1 MPRIEIF
8 VASFHLRIS
17 AHVYCVSGK
26 HIVVI
31 LWNRLTRKFYTDA
44 SHAHMYTCERTRDI
58 CEMPVIIA
66 GILQGGTFKYILSDI
81 TLPAYTQHM
90 ASVT

>member
-17 AHVYCVSGK
+17 ARVYCVSGK

-31 LWNRLTRKFYTDA
+31 LWNQ
-44 SHAHMYTCERTRDI
+44 SHARILHRRKSRTYICERTRDI

-81 TLPAYTQHM
+81 TLPAHTQHM